1 MILLAMTLTSVY
13 SLDNVISNVIT
24 IVWPSASPGVI
35 SGRWERVHLSVQS
48 WDQSWQ
54 LPWPSTPPRYRCYSW
69 SKWEKESGKLNV
81 WKWLKWKLVKSE
93 SWKFPWGIGAAH
105 NDDELESESIENVK
119 EVEKVWWRWKV
130 KQTRKWKW
138 FRQWKWFRKW
148 KWYMNWCCFCRWRVG
163 KSGI

>member
-54 LPWPSTPPRYRCYSW
+54 LPWPSPPPRYRCYSW

-81 WKWLKWKLVKSE
+81 WKWLKWKLVK
-93 SWKFPWGIGAAH
+93 K
-105 NDDELESESIENVK
+105 
-119 EVEKVWWRWKV
+119 
-130 KQTRKWKW
+130 
-138 FRQWKWFRKW
+138 
-148 KWYMNWCCFCRWRVG
+148 WRVG
-163 KSGI
+163 KWKYWKCKSSWESWVKVESETNKKVKVVQTVKVVQKVKVVHELVLLLSMESW

>member
-13 SLDNVISNVIT
+13 SLDNVISNVVT
-24 IVWPSASPGVI
+24 ISWPSASPGVI

-81 WKWLKWKLVKSE
+81 WKWLKWKLVK
-93 SWKFPWGIGAAH
+93 
-105 NDDELESESIENVK
+105 
-119 EVEKVWWRWKV
+119 
-130 KQTRKWKW
+130 KWKLEISL
-138 FRQWKWFRKW
+138 R
-148 KWYMNWCCFCRWRVG
+148 YWCCSWWWRVG
-163 KSGI
+163 KWKYWKCKSSWESLVKVESETNKKVKVVQKVKVVHELVLLLSMESW